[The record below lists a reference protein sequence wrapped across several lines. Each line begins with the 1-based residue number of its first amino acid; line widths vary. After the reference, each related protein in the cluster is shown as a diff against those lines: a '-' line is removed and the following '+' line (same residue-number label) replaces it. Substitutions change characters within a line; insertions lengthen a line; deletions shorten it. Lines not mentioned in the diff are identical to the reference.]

1 MNKITRSNSIVRHG
15 DSLSVSFILRVF
27 KFVCFAE
34 LNEDASISKRKKIY
48 LLIYTRLIILY
59 QY

>member
-1 MNKITRSNSIVRHG
+1 MAKLFINIITRSNSIVRHG

-34 LNEDASISKRKKIY
+34 LSEDASISKKKKIIPIN
-48 LLIYTRLIILY
+48 LC
-59 QY
+59 

>member
-1 MNKITRSNSIVRHG
+1 MAKLFINIITRSNSIVRHG

-34 LNEDASISKRKKIY
+34 LSEDASISKKKNN
-48 LLIYTRLIILY
+48 TY
-59 QY
+59 QFMLN